1 MTRVGLE
8 IPIFAVLPD
17 SSGKVSADCIDDCWK
32 RNREMEF
39 EPHVILDLSR
49 STYLT
54 HDTLFLLG
62 SFGRARAW
70 KGQSTRLRLSQST
83 RLFDFLRSWHFFEYF
98 ANACDVTLEE
108 SLTRDSWTYLEA
120 QKEPP
125 RYVQMMPAPGGGYE
139 SLLLRE
145 QFEITQIDLQLNPLR
160 AASSLRDRWLEVHLV
175 GILERL
181 LKRDERKI
189 DGRRVATHI
198 ILEMVLNAASHPGA
212 AMAYLSSQIDP
223 PANVH
228 AGRALHISVWD
239 DGLSMADTLTH
250 ALRDVG
256 SIQSPAYG
264 GVDEVFEVSVTGRR
278 ARESAL
284 VFKSTQP
291 ELPRHP
297 ALLNVVAFML
307 GVSARPDEKRPS
319 WVHRSLF
326 GDPSSPLNDEMIDHG
341 GLGLYLVRT
350 TAIDLFGG
358 TITYK
363 TGHYRYR
370 IDAGP
375 SKRTYRVAASLTED
389 LTCPIKGN
397 LLEVSLP
404 LGEA

>member
-1 MTRVGLE
+1 MTRLE
-8 IPIFAVLPD
+8 LDIPIFAVLPD
-17 SSGKVSADCIDDCWK
+17 SNGRVSADSLDECWA
-32 RNREMEF
+32 RNREIEF
-39 EPHVILDLSR
+39 EPHVVLDLSR

-62 SFGRARAW
+62 ALGRARAW
-70 KGQSTRLRLSQST
+70 KGQSTRLRLNQNK
-83 RLFDFLRSWHFFEYF
+83 RLFDFLRSWRFFEYY
-98 ANACDVTLEE
+98 ANVCDQTLEE
-108 SLTRDSWTYLEA
+108 SLTQDSWTYLDN
-120 QKEPP
+120 QTEPP
-125 RYVQMMPAPGGGYE
+125 RYVQMMQGPGGGYE

-145 QFEITQIDLQLNPLR
+145 QFEITPIDLELNPLR

-175 GILERL
+175 GILEKL

-198 ILEMVLNAASHPGA
+198 ILEMVLNAASHAGA

-223 PANVH
+223 PTKDRVE
-228 AGRALHISVWD
+228 RSLHISVWD
-239 DGLSMADTLTH
+239 DGLSMADTLAR

-264 GVDEVFEVSVTGRR
+264 AIDEVFEVSVMGRR
-278 ARESAL
+278 ARESKVVL
-284 VFKSTQP
+284 SSSQTK
-291 ELPRHP
+291 LPSHP

-319 WVHRSLF
+319 WVHKTLI
-326 GDPSSPLNDEMIDHG
+326 GDPSILLNDEVIDHG

-350 TAIDLFGG
+350 TAVDLFGG
-358 TITYK
+358 SITYK
-363 TGHYRYR
+363 TGSYRYR
-370 IDAGP
+370 IEAGT
-375 SKRTYRVAASLTED
+375 SKRTYRVSAHLTED
-389 LTCPIKGN
+389 QACPVKGN